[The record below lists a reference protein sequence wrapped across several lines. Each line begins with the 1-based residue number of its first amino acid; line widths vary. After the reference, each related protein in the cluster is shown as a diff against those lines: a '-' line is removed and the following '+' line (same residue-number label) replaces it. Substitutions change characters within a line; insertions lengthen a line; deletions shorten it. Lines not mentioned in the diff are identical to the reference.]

1 MTELLARQ
9 LASCNP
15 CVQAVIGRYNLRIA
29 KRPGPVHLA
38 ATSPMSTAPT
48 VHSASPVTARPKVLI
63 VDDELGPRES
73 ISYLLQDEFEVMAVD
88 RVDRGLELLIREN
101 FAVVIMDIRMPQKN
115 GIQGLE
121 AMRKIDSEVSIIM
134 MTGYG
139 ALATAQAAISLGANE
154 YLKKPF
160 DVDLLQQ
167 SVRHHAA
174 DGLERK
180 KRVAMFKKLEG
191 MYEAVM
197 TEQKKQQMTAGFSQ
211 AAAEMVHDICN
222 PLVVAIGYTN
232 MLLVEVR
239 QLPPT
244 GRSVERILHYAE
256 TLEKCSSF
264 CLHLAES
271 WRQTTRHS
279 GEVDVV
285 DLYAT
290 AEDTKIVLFFGTN
303 RVEVSGTKGA
313 LINGIRFEL
322 VRLLQNMVKNAL
334 ESGAS
339 HVAVTVTARDGR
351 VVLAVADNGSGL
363 SPAVL
368 DSILK
373 KPIESTKAH
382 GTGLGMTICRHIVS
396 AHQGEMRVAARPDGG
411 TIFTMSF
418 PAAPA
423 GS

>member
-1 MTELLARQ
+1 MPEA
-9 LASCNP
+9 AS
-15 CVQAVIGRYNLRIA
+15 
-29 KRPGPVHLA
+29 
-38 ATSPMSTAPT
+38 PT
-48 VHSASPVTARPKVLI
+48 VSAPSVPRPKVLV

-88 RVDRGLELLIREN
+88 RVDRGLELLSKDS
-101 FAVVIMDIRMPQKN
+101 FACVVMDIRMPQKN

-121 AMRKIDSEVSIIM
+121 AMRKIDPEVSIIM

-160 DVDLLQQ
+160 DVDILQQ
-167 SVRHHAA
+167 SVRRHAS
-174 DGLERK
+174 DGVERK
-180 KRVAMFKKLEG
+180 KRTAMFKQLEG
-191 MYEAVM
+191 MYESVK
-197 TEQKKQQMTAGFSQ
+197 TEQKKQQLSTGFSQ

-232 MLLVEVR
+232 MLLDEVR
-239 QLPPT
+239 QLPQV

-285 DLYAT
+285 DLFAT
-290 AEDTKIVLFFGTN
+290 AEDTKAVLFFGTN
-303 RVEVSGTKGA
+303 RIDVTGSPGLNVG
-313 LINGIRFEL
+313 GIRFEL
-322 VRLLQNMVKNAL
+322 VRLLQNLTKNAL
-334 ESGAS
+334 EAGAS
-339 HVAVTVTARDGR
+339 HVSLGVERQGDSVILT
-351 VVLAVADNGSGL
+351 VADNGSGL
-363 SPAVL
+363 PPEMME
-368 DSILK
+368 SILK

-382 GTGLGMTICRHIVS
+382 GTGLGMTICRHIVA
-396 AHQGEMRVAARPDGG
+396 AHRGEMKVGARPGGG
-411 TIFTMSF
+411 TVFTMSF
-418 PAAPA
+418 PAASPA
-423 GS
+423 A

>member
-1 MTELLARQ
+1 MPEA
-9 LASCNP
+9 
-15 CVQAVIGRYNLRIA
+15 
-29 KRPGPVHLA
+29 
-38 ATSPMSTAPT
+38 
-48 VHSASPVTARPKVLI
+48 ASPLQSAPPVAARAKVLI

-88 RVDRGLELLIREN
+88 RVDRGLDLLGQHS
-101 FAVVIMDIRMPQKN
+101 FACVVMDIRMPQKN

-121 AMRKIDSEVSIIM
+121 AMRKIDAEVSIIM

-160 DVDLLQQ
+160 DVDVLLQ
-167 SVRHHAA
+167 SVRRHAA
-174 DGLERK
+174 EGIERK
-180 KRVAMFKKLEG
+180 KRIAMLKQLEG
-191 MYEAVM
+191 VYEAVK
-197 TEQKKQQMTAGFSQ
+197 TDQKKQQMTAGFSQ

-232 MLLVEVR
+232 MLLDEVR
-239 QLPPT
+239 QLPPG

-271 WRQTTRHS
+271 WRQTTRHA

-290 AEDTKIVLFFGTN
+290 AVDTKTVLFFGTN
-303 RVEVSGTKGA
+303 RVEVSGTKDST
-313 LINGIRFEL
+313 INGVRFEV
-322 VRLLQNMVKNAL
+322 VRLLQNLVKNAL

-339 HVAVTVTARDGR
+339 QVGVSINRENGR
-351 VVLAVADNGSGL
+351 IVLAVADNGSGL
-363 SPAVL
+363 PPEVL
-368 DSILK
+368 ESILK

-396 AHQGEMRVAARPDGG
+396 AHQGEMKVANRPGGG
-411 TIFTMSF
+411 TVFTMSF
-418 PAAPA
+418 PAAPS